1 MKRLFVSFIFLL
13 TAFQVFSAK
22 EKERLD
28 SLMSSIY
35 INDQPGAAIAVLNN
49 GKVVFKKGYGLAD
62 LNSKTPVTPS
72 TNFNICS
79 LTKQFTSYLILKLAE
94 ENRLSPDDRT
104 DKYFPDFTGKA
115 AGNATI
121 RQLMSHCS
129 GIIDHY
135 DYVNKASYKEFRD
148 KDVLNAIKSVDSVY
162 FQPGTAYRY
171 SNTAFCLLSLIIEQV
186 SGYSFPGSVREN
198 IFKPLKMDRSDVINP
213 DFKIPERALGY
224 EFDNGSFK
232 VSDAGESLFFSTMG
246 DGGIYTSINDY
257 LKWINAIQKSKV
269 LNSAIVKNA
278 QSPHF
283 PIDKKRNLSYGFGW
297 FVAGQ
302 DSNRVVYHTGSN
314 GGFRTIVL
322 MIPSRQYSVVIFSNR
337 TGIDLEDL
345 VGKINRIFKIDDS
358 SYVKLESLIS

>member
-1 MKRLFVSFIFLL
+1 MKRFFVSVIFLL

-22 EKERLD
+22 EINRLD

-35 INDQPGAAIAVLNN
+35 RNDQPGAAIAVVKD

-62 LNSKTPVTPS
+62 LNSGNPVTPS

-79 LTKQFTSYLILKLAE
+79 LTKQFTAYLILKLAE
-94 ENRLSPDDRT
+94 ENRLSPDDRI
-104 DKYFPDFTGKA
+104 DKYFPDFKDRAEGK
-115 AGNATI
+115 ATI

-135 DYVNKASYKEFRD
+135 DYVNKALYKEFRD
-148 KDVLNAIKSVDSVY
+148 KDVLDAIKSVDSVY

-186 SGYSFPGSVREN
+186 SGNSFPGSVREY

-213 DFKIPERALGY
+213 DFRIPERALGY
-224 EFDNGSFK
+224 ESDNGSFK
-232 VSDAGESLFFSTMG
+232 LSDAGESLFFSTMG
-246 DGGIYTSINDY
+246 DGGIYTSVNDY
-257 LKWINAIQKSKV
+257 LKWINAIQNGKV
-269 LNSAIVKNA
+269 LNRGIVKNA
-278 QSPHF
+278 QSPQF
-283 PIDKKRNLSYGFGW
+283 PIDKKRNLYYGFGW
-297 FVAGQ
+297 FVAGSG
-302 DSNRVVYHTGSN
+302 DSRVVYHTGSN
-314 GGFRTIVL
+314 GGFRTIVF
-322 MIPSRQYSVVIFSNR
+322 MIPSRKYSVIIFSNR

-358 SYVKLESLIS
+358 SFVRLDSLIS